1 MATCGYQDIAEFNR
15 AELMIAPSLQTEGKQ
30 LQSSQG
36 VGMGSRGAAVGAHGP
51 AVEEKTPALAEA

>member
-30 LQSSQG
+30 LQRDQQI
-36 VGMGSRGAAVGAHGP
+36 GMGARANGV
-51 AVEEKTPALAEA
+51 ALVAD